1 MMTITKKMRLP
12 LILFLL
18 PALLIYIVLAVVPII
33 ESIWFAFYNWNGVSG
48 AAMEFVGFKNFLKI
62 IKYPPFY
69 QALKNAFWFTVL
81 NLIFQI
87 PLGYLLGYLLAEK
100 MRGYRFFKAVC
111 FIPVILPMTAT
122 ALVFQMIFG
131 SNEGGALNAF
141 LIAIGVLSKPEGW
154 LIQKS
159 TALLCV
165 IIANVWCGFGYHMT
179 IGYAA
184 VSEIPRDILEAAE
197 LDGATGIRRI
207 KNIIIPSIMES
218 LKISTVMIIT
228 GSIKVFD
235 IIFIMTEGGPNG
247 MTQVPGVMMYNEAF
261 KYNHYGIGSAIS
273 VVIFVLCIFFSVVS
287 LRIMN
292 GSKVKE

>member
-1 MMTITKKMRLP
+1 MIITKKMRLSV
-12 LILFLL
+12 ILFLL
-18 PALLIYIVLAVVPII
+18 PALLIYVVLAVLPII
-33 ESIWFAFYNWNGVSG
+33 ESIGFSFFNWNGVSG
-48 AAMEFVGFKNFLKI
+48 SPMEFVGLKNFMKI
-62 IKYPPFY
+62 SKYSQFY
-69 QALKNAFWFTVL
+69 QALKNVFWYTIL
-81 NLIFQI
+81 NLILQI
-87 PLGYLLGYLLAEK
+87 PIGYMMGYLLAAK
-100 MRGYRFFKAVC
+100 TRGYRFVKALC

-131 SNEGGALNAF
+131 ANEGGALNAF
-141 LIAIGVLSKPEGW
+141 LIAIGVLSKPTGW

-184 VSEIPRDILEAAE
+184 VSEIPQDVIEAAE
-197 LDGATGIRRI
+197 LDGAKGFQKI
-207 KNIIIPSIMES
+207 KSIIIPSIKES

-228 GSIKVFD
+228 GSIKTFD

-261 KYNHYGIGSAIS
+261 KYNRYGVGSAVS
-273 VVIFVLCIFFSVVS
+273 VVIFVLCILFSILS
-287 LRIMN
+287 LKIMH
-292 GSKVKE
+292 GKAEKE